1 MLVLQKPKTNIAKEM
16 HYLLSEIIDE
26 TKDMFFKKGLL
37 VKNKCFSLL

>member
-16 HYLLSEIIDE
+16 HLLCEIIDE

>member
-16 HYLLSEIIDE
+16 HLLSEIIDE